1 MAGGTVLGADQ
12 RINQLNFATVNE
24 AAEIGYKYA
33 PNGSPWYVDLNW
45 FYQTRSLRNRD
56 GSNSGIKTQGVESQ
70 LFYQADRLWLTAGY
84 SYLSA
89 RFDDSAAFQDAR
101 TVYDAFD
108 TSRPDLVAG
117 TGVGAPNFAAFPAST
132 ARVQG
137 LPDHQ
142 FSLAAGFMR
151 AAEVEVGGQL
161 SYHGD
166 YKLDFLNSVRIRQQ
180 HTLNLFAQW
189 QASAQLSARVDVFNV
204 TQQDNWSPLF
214 EGGYFGATLVF
225 PELPR
230 HAKLTVKYAF

>member
-1 MAGGTVLGADQ
+1 
-12 RINQLNFATVNE
+12 LNFATENQAFEV
-24 AAEIGYKYA
+24 GYKYA
-33 PNGSPWYVDLNW
+33 PVGSPWYADLNW

-56 GSNSGIKTQGVESQ
+56 GSNSGIKTQGIESQ
-70 LFYQADRLWLTAGY
+70 LFYQGDRLWLSAGY

-89 RFDDSAAFQDAR
+89 RFDNSAAFQDAR

-117 TGVGAPNFAAFPAST
+117 TGVGAPNFAAFPASSV
-132 ARVQG
+132 RLQG

-142 FSLAAGFMR
+142 LSMAGGFSL
-151 AAEVEVGGQL
+151 VDTLEVGGQL

-166 YKLDFLNSVRIRQQ
+166 YKLDYLNSVRIREQ
-180 HTLNLFAQW
+180 HSINLFAQW
-189 QASAQLSARVDVFNV
+189 QANSRLSARFDVFNV
-204 TQQDNWSPLF
+204 TDEANWSPVF

-230 HAKLTVKYAF
+230 HAKLTVKYTF